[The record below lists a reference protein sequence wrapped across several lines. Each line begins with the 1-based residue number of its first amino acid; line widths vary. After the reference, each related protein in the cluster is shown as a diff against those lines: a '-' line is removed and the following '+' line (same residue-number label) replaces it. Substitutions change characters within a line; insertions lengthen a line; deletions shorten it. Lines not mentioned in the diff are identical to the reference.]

1 MAISNA
7 LAWQLNNGGSADT
20 LYGIIRDFLATSP
33 DAATTQAQMAQYGIS
48 GEDVANA
55 TGGASGGLLGGNI
68 LAGASW
74 NSLNTALPEQL
85 TAATGQA
92 TSNYAVGGATTADTL
107 AQLNTFLAGGGQFDP
122 NATVYLQ
129 TGGVDFLQGVDKG
142 TIKDNINQ
150 IVKTLGA
157 QGVDV
162 VLTGSPYAKSIDDV
176 INNNFDP
183 KVDQIFTDIA
193 KENKN
198 VALVGVQGEILQNK
212 KLLVDA
218 LHTNAEGTA
227 IYNQAVIDSLSQF
240 KNEVPS
246 STPQAIAQ
254 AYQTNTVATTPPI
267 ITQAAASPI
276 VAQTLADVIT
286 PPDATPPIITQA
298 AASPPVSKASS
309 NVIPTARGTVIEG
322 DDIEAQIAG
331 VPQVVYETRVDP
343 NNKANWQTV
352 NPKTGEVID
361 SGTFAGGGDQGLLRA
376 AAPIVGLA
384 ASTVGLPFITS
395 LLSGATGLTG
405 SALAGAT
412 GATIGAGTQ
421 AVTGGSTKDI
431 LTAALLGGGASYLGN
446 ALSNLDVPV
455 DFNNMTADELNDA
468 LQTNLVKDLKQAG
481 AGSPQEFLTG
491 QGRAAGT
498 YIQESVAASNLA
510 NNLSAQGLN
519 SGEIAQLLDSAG
531 FVPTAITDALDS
543 LAVVAPVA
551 VSTPVT
557 DGGAVNITSPTTPSL
572 NNVLSTIASTT
583 PAVTVTAPK
592 TTGMT
597 TQEVLNLVESQ
608 LAANAGTPAN
618 LGTPTNLANVEVTG
632 DRLATTQEIANAVI
646 ATVPNITTQQAQA
659 IAEQVITSGQPV
671 TNQDVVNAITATI
684 PALTTATTPIATQT
698 ITGQKPITTQEIV
711 NAITASIPAVTTPVT
726 TPTTTPLAT
735 QTITAPKEV
744 ATQEIVNAITASL
757 PATTTPV
764 STTPIA
770 TQTITGQKPATVE
783 EIVNAITATIPTVT
797 PTQAQTVAQQVI
809 TADRP
814 VTTQEVINAITAA
827 IPTVTTPTTLPTTT
841 ITADRPV
848 VTPEIINAITAAI
861 PTITT
866 PTTPTTVP
874 TTTITAP
881 STTVTTQDVINAIAA
896 TIPTVPTATVPAV
909 IPTTPDSRVTITAD
923 RPSSITDAVT
933 AATIPL
939 IQPSTPLTVPQVTT
953 QTPVDPLRV
962 AQLGLTAAG
971 LLGAGS
977 ALSSGGSTQFPIVPV
992 PESWT
997 SPITGTTGTTGTT
1010 AYSQLPAI
1018 NFGDRNLL
1026 RGTQW
1031 EKFLDPNYGR
1041 VPAPVQ
1047 YSQPSSLSYNDLM
1060 GILGSRQGMPA
1071 RSNLSINDIIS
1082 GIQNQY
1088 GQTPVSTVG

>member
-1 MAISNA
+1 MAISDA

-107 AQLNTFLAGGGQFDP
+107 TQLNTFLAGGGQFDP

-198 VALVGVQGEILQNK
+198 VALVGIQGEILQNK

-254 AYQTNTVATTPPI
+254 VQASNTVATTPPI
-267 ITQAAASPI
+267 ITQTAASPA
-276 VAQTLADVIT
+276 VAQALGVQAPNIQELVASGALQPNQATLIGDTYYQPIYTQIGSGEDAQLGPLENVIT
-286 PPDATPPIITQA
+286 Y
-298 AASPPVSKASS
+298 KA
-309 NVIPTARGTVIEG
+309 NE
-322 DDIEAQIAG
+322 
-331 VPQVVYETRVDP
+331 
-343 NNKANWQTV
+343 NKAGGSYNQYT
-352 NPKTGEVID
+352 PTGELERV
-361 SGTFAGGGDQGLLRA
+361 GTQQKVASFAGG
-376 AAPIVGLA
+376 LA
-384 ASTVGLPFITS
+384 EMLNDPVI
-395 LLSGATGLTG
+395 
-405 SALAGAT
+405 
-412 GATIGAGTQ
+412 Q
-421 AVTGGSTKDI
+421 
-431 LTAALLGGGASYLGN
+431 AALLGGGAGGALGGLLGLTGSTAQAVGTGLFKGGAALAGGADIQDALKTGLLSGGLVYGGN
-446 ALSNLDVPV
+446 AL
-455 DFNNMTADELNDA
+455 NNYLTTGSTADVGLTERQFAVADAKNLADQGLSTTQIKDTLSAGGYNDA
-468 LQTNLVKDLKQAG
+468 IID
-481 AGSPQEFLTG
+481 
-491 QGRAAGT
+491 RA
-498 YIQESVAASNLA
+498 I
-510 NNLSAQGLN
+510 
-519 SGEIAQLLDSAG
+519 
-531 FVPTAITDALDS
+531 TAITPANVTTSAVIPSTDTVNITAPTTPS
-543 LAVVAPVA
+543 LSNVLSTIAAAAPVA

-557 DGGAVNITSPTTPSL
+557 DAGTVKVTGATQPQ
-572 NNVLSTIASTT
+572 
-583 PAVTVTAPK
+583 
-592 TTGMT
+592 MT
-597 TQEVLNLVESQ
+597 TQQAVDMVNSQ
-608 LAANAGTPAN
+608 IAANVKTPAN
-618 LGTPTNLANVEVTG
+618 LANVQVTG
-632 DRLATTQEIANAVI
+632 ERPSSIQDTINTIAAAIPATSAVTQPIAQQTITGQQPATKQELINA
-646 ATVPNITTQQAQA
+646 ITSTIPSVTPAQA
-659 IAEQVITSGQPV
+659 AVVAEQVITSGANV
-671 TNQDVVNAITATI
+671 SVKD
-684 PALTTATTPIATQT
+684 
-698 ITGQKPITTQEIV
+698 
-711 NAITASIPAVTTPVT
+711 AVTA
-726 TPTTTPLAT
+726 L
-735 QTITAPKEV
+735 
-744 ATQEIVNAITASL
+744 
-757 PATTTPV
+757 
-764 STTPIA
+764 
-770 TQTITGQKPATVE
+770 
-783 EIVNAITATIPTVT
+783 
-797 PTQAQTVAQQVI
+797 
-809 TADRP
+809 
-814 VTTQEVINAITAA
+814 TAA
-827 IPTVTTPTTLPTTT
+827 IPTITTPTVTTPTTLPTTT
-841 ITADRPV
+841 ITAPSPAVTTQDVINTIAATIPTVIPTTTPTTIPTTTITANSPV

-861 PTITT
+861 PSVTA
-866 PTTPTTVP
+866 PTTLP

-881 STTVTTQDVINAIAA
+881 QTPTTVQDLINTIAA
-896 TIPTVPTATVPAV
+896 TIPAV

-939 IQPSTPLTVPQVTT
+939 IQPSTPLTVPQVTA
-953 QTPVDPLRV
+953 QTTTPTVDPLRV

-977 ALSSGGSTQFPIVPV
+977 ALSGGSTATQYPVVPV

-997 SPITGTTGTTGTT
+997 TPITGTTGTT
-1010 AYSQLPAI
+1010 AYPQLPAI

-1031 EKFLDPNYGR
+1031 EKFLSPTYGQ

-1047 YSQPSSLSYNDLM
+1047 YSQPSNLSYNDLM

>member
-1 MAISNA
+1 MAISDA
-7 LAWQLNNGGSADT
+7 LAWRLNNGGTAAD
-20 LYGIIRDFLATSP
+20 LYADINTFLASSP
-33 DAATTQAQMAQYGIS
+33 DAATTQSLMAQYGIS

-55 TGGASGGLLGGNI
+55 TGGKSGGLLGGNI
-68 LAGASW
+68 MAGASW
-74 NSLNTALPEQL
+74 NSLNTTLPEQL

-92 TSNYAVGGATTADTL
+92 TTNVAVGGATTADTL
-107 AQLNTFLAGGGQFDP
+107 NQLNTFLAGGGQFDP

-254 AYQTNTVATTPPI
+254 VQQTNTVATTPPI
-267 ITQAAASPI
+267 ITQAAASPA
-276 VAQTLADVIT
+276 VAQTLAR
-286 PPDATPPIITQA
+286 
-298 AASPPVSKASS
+298 
-309 NVIPTARGTVIEG
+309 VIPTARGTVIEG
-322 DDIEAQIAG
+322 DNIEAQIAG

-376 AAPIVGLA
+376 AAPVIALA
-384 ASTVGLPFITS
+384 AGTVGLPFITN
-395 LLSGATGLTG
+395 LLGTATGLTG
-405 SALAGAT
+405 SALSGAT
-412 GATIGAGTQ
+412 GAAIGAGTQ
-421 AVTGGSTKDI
+421 AVTGGNAQDI
-431 LTAALLGGGASYLGN
+431 ARAALLGGGGAFLGSELNNYLKYQ
-446 ALSNLDVPV
+446 DVPV
-455 DFNNMTADELNDA
+455 DFTNMTQDQINDA
-468 LQTNLVKDLKQAG
+468 LDVNFRNDLARAGLSDAQIKSYIANPASVYDTTQAV
-481 AGSPQEFLTG
+481 T
-491 QGRAAGT
+491 T
-498 YIQESVAASNLA
+498 
-510 NNLSAQGLN
+510 
-519 SGEIAQLLDSAG
+519 
-531 FVPTAITDALDS
+531 PTTT
-543 LAVVAPVA
+543 PVA

-557 DGGAVNITSPTTPSL
+557 DGGAVNITAPTTPSL
-572 NNVLSTIASTT
+572 SNVLSTIASTT
-583 PAVTVTAPK
+583 PTVNVAAPK
-592 TTGMT
+592 AP
-597 TQEVLNLVESQ
+597 QQVDQAVLDLVNSQ
-608 LAANAGTPAN
+608 IATNVK
-618 LGTPTNLANVEVTG
+618 TPTNLANVQITG
-632 DRLATTQEIANAVI
+632 DRPATTQEI
-646 ATVPNITTQQAQA
+646 
-659 IAEQVITSGQPV
+659 
-671 TNQDVVNAITATI
+671 VNAITATI
-684 PALTTATTPIATQT
+684 PNVTAAQAQTLAEQVITSGKQVTTQELANAVTATIPALTQTTPVATQT

-711 NAITASIPAVTTPVT
+711 NAITASIPAVTTPT
-726 TPTTTPLAT
+726 
-735 QTITAPKEV
+735 
-744 ATQEIVNAITASL
+744 
-757 PATTTPV
+757 
-764 STTPIA
+764 TTPIA

-809 TADRP
+809 TGDRP

-827 IPTVTTPTTLPTTT
+827 IPSVIAPTTEP
-841 ITADRPV
+841 
-848 VTPEIINAITAAI
+848 
-861 PTITT
+861 
-866 PTTPTTVP
+866 
-874 TTTITAP
+874 
-881 STTVTTQDVINAIAA
+881 
-896 TIPTVPTATVPAV
+896 
-909 IPTTPDSRVTITAD
+909 RVTITAEK
-923 RPSSITDAVT
+923 PSSIVDAVT

-939 IQPSTPLTVPQVTT
+939 IQPSTPLTVPQVTA
-953 QTPVDPLRV
+953 QKPVDPLRV

-977 ALSSGGSTQFPIVPV
+977 ALSGGSTATQYPVVPV

-997 SPITGTTGTTGTT
+997 TPITGTTGTTP
-1010 AYSQLPAI
+1010 YPQLPAI

-1031 EKFLDPNYGR
+1031 EKFLDPNYGK
-1041 VPAPVQ
+1041 VPSPVK
-1047 YSQPSSLSYNDLM
+1047 YSQPSNLSYNDLM
-1060 GILGSRQGMPA
+1060 GILGSKQGMPA
-1071 RSNLSINDIIS
+1071 KSSLSINDIIS

-1088 GQTPVSTVG
+1088 GQTPASTVG